1 MSSSTL
7 RKISEDARS
16 RPFLSS
22 LFDSQTYI
30 RNVIKEGR
38 SEECFANI
46 VSCIDEI
53 NEDIKGYISQHKDE
67 LMSGMQDVAMLAERY
82 KNLSISSEKFQ
93 NNIKKLKK
101 EVIKLIKLYAVYLL
115 MILGH

>member
-1 MSSSTL
+1 MSTLSL
-7 RKISEDARS
+7 RKISEDPRS

-22 LFDSQTYI
+22 LFDSQSYI
-30 RNVIKEGR
+30 KTVIKEGR

-67 LMSGMQDVAMLAERY
+67 LMSGMQDVALLAERY
-82 KNLSISSEKFQ
+82 RNLSSSSEKFQ
-93 NNIKKLKK
+93 NTINKLKK
-101 EVIKLIKLYAVYLL
+101 EVNLLFIKLF
-115 MILGH
+115 